1 MSRHF
6 TGRDMLLVMVGFFGL
21 VIGVNF
27 TMAFFASDSFGG
39 TVVENSYVASQ
50 KYNGWLQAAR
60 SQRALPWRAEQVLA
74 ADRHVLLRV
83 TGDGSFAATGTAQH
97 PLGRAGDVPLSFVA
111 GADGTLRSTTPLPPG
126 RWQVRISVQ
135 RGSEVMRLAGTLQ

>member
-27 TMAFFASDSFGG
+27 TMAFLASDSFGG
-39 TVVENSYVASQ
+39 TVVANSYVASQ

-60 SQRALPWRAEQVLA
+60 DQKALPWQAEQALA
-74 ADRHVLLRV
+74 ADRHVLLQV
-83 TGDGSFAATGTAQH
+83 TGDGSFVASGTAQH
-97 PLGRAGDVPLSFVA
+97 PLGRASDIPLSFVA
-111 GADGTLRSTTPLPPG
+111 GPDGTLRSTTPLPPG
-126 RWQVRISVQ
+126 RWQVRTSVQ
-135 RGSEVMRLAGTLQ
+135 RGSEVLRLAGTLQ

>member
-27 TMAFFASDSFGG
+27 TMAFLASDSFGG
-39 TVVENSYVASQ
+39 TVVANSYVASQ

-60 SQRALPWRAEQVLA
+60 DQKALPWQAEQALA
-74 ADRHVLLRV
+74 ADRHVLLHV
-83 TGDGSFAATGTAQH
+83 TGDGSFVASGTAQH

-111 GADGTLRSTTPLPPG
+111 RADGTLRSTTPLPPG
-126 RWQVRISVQ
+126 RWQVRTSVQ
-135 RGSEVMRLAGTLQ
+135 RGSDVLRLAGTLQ